1 MDETVTAVHKTQ
13 SHKVTQ
19 TLIALKPM
27 GKGRGPRAQKAPLK
41 EIAARKREIASATGP
56 QRAMPPRRSESPLNL
71 GMLNGVRVVL
81 SDVDGGSDV
90 SDVDSDAYPKKQL
103 PSVAAY
109 KGSPSVG
116 CLLKPNGR
124 PTLSRFVAPSLLLR
138 ASARHRRR
146 ARDGAS
152 DAGLANASQA

>member
-1 MDETVTAVHKTQ
+1 
-13 SHKVTQ
+13 
-19 TLIALKPM
+19 M
-27 GKGRGPRAQKAPLK
+27 GKGRGQRAQKAPLK
-41 EIAARKREIASATGP
+41 EIAAHEREIAAATGP

-71 GMLNGVRVVL
+71 GMLNDVRVVL

-90 SDVDSDAYPKKQL
+90 SDVDSDVYPKKQL
-103 PSVAAY
+103 PIVATY

-116 CLLKPNGR
+116 GLLKPNDR
-124 PTLSRFVAPSLLLR
+124 PTLSRFLCTVPRRVTRRAPSPLLR

-152 DAGLANASQA
+152 DTGLANASQA